1 MAGLITLNFKRTHF
15 DKQPETPNTMNISA
29 KKIAR
34 KTINWC
40 KSVKKNIGK
49 FSYEYDDEDNYDN
62 GDTCVQYYEWE
73 SNFDEIITKQHERL
87 NDLYVELNDFL
98 EDYDGNHEY
107 ELSQANMNIDSADL
121 QLQDILSKISSW
133 DNISSFDDQ
142 IVEAIKYLDEAIEYL
157 EGCLSEDF

>member
-1 MAGLITLNFKRTHF
+1 MS
-15 DKQPETPNTMNISA
+15 IST
-29 KKIAR
+29 KKIVR

-107 ELSQANMNIDSADL
+107 ELSQAKMNIDSADL

-157 EGCLSEDF
+157 EGCSLDIF

>member
-1 MAGLITLNFKRTHF
+1 MS
-15 DKQPETPNTMNISA
+15 ISA

-49 FSYEYDDEDNYDN
+49 FSYEYDDEENYD
-62 GDTCVQYYEWE
+62 DDSYDDEYPFEDD
-73 SNFDEIITKQHERL
+73 FKEIINKQHERL
-87 NDLYVELNDFL
+87 NDLYVELNEFL
-98 EDYDGNHEY
+98 EDYNGEHEY
-107 ELSQANMNIDSADL
+107 EFSQAKMNIDCADV

-133 DNISSFDDQ
+133 DNMRDFNDQ
-142 IVEAIKYLDEAIEYL
+142 IVEAIKYLDESIEYL

>member
-15 DKQPETPNTMNISA
+15 DKQPETPNTMSISA

-49 FSYEYDDEDNYDN
+49 FSYEYDDEDNYDDD
-62 GDTCVQYYEWE
+62 DTCVQYYEWE

-133 DNISSFDDQ
+133 DNTRDFNDQ
-142 IVEAIKYLDEAIEYL
+142 IVNAIEYLDEAIEYL
-157 EGCLSEDF
+157 EGCISEDF

>member
-1 MAGLITLNFKRTHF
+1 MS
-15 DKQPETPNTMNISA
+15 ISA

-40 KSVKKNIGK
+40 KSVKKSIGK
-49 FSYEYDDEDNYDN
+49 FSYEYDDEENYDN
-62 GDTCVQYYEWE
+62 DSYD
-73 SNFDEIITKQHERL
+73 DEYPFEDDFKDIITKQHERL
-87 NDLYVELNDFL
+87 NDLYVELNEFL
-98 EDYDGNHEY
+98 EDYNGEHEY
-107 ELSQANMNIDSADL
+107 EFSQAKMNIDCADV

-133 DNISSFDDQ
+133 DNMRDFNDQ

>member
-1 MAGLITLNFKRTHF
+1 MS
-15 DKQPETPNTMNISA
+15 ISEH
-29 KKIAR
+29 KIAR

-49 FSYEYDDEDNYDN
+49 FSYEYDDEDNYDD

-87 NDLYVELNDFL
+87 NDVYVELNDFL
-98 EDYDGNHEY
+98 EDYDGEHEY
-107 ELSQANMNIDSADL
+107 EFSQAKMNIDSADV

-133 DNISSFDDQ
+133 DNISSFEDQ
-142 IVEAIKYLDEAIEYL
+142 IVEAIKYFDEAIEYL
-157 EGCLSEDF
+157 EGCSLDIF

>member
-1 MAGLITLNFKRTHF
+1 MS
-15 DKQPETPNTMNISA
+15 ISA

-49 FSYEYDDEDNYDN
+49 FSYEYDDEDNYDD
-62 GDTCVQYYEWE
+62 GDTCDQYYEWE

-133 DNISSFDDQ
+133 DNTSSFDDQ